1 MGRLRF
7 LVARAKIEC
16 CIVLLVTLTELAPCN
31 EIVHVQSTN
40 FGGGGI
46 RNCGWLRR
54 DRVCNNWLCAWNR
67 NCGRLR
73 DKCNRPRHRN
83 CGRLRGRNWGRLRG
97 RNCGLPPFPM
107 RSMPPRTATAVVVAK
122 SPSVLPRVTAAAC
135 IAPAT
140 ATAVIMAVPM
150 WMQAPSVGH
159 DARRGSGNKC
169 TP

>member
-7 LVARAKIEC
+7 LVACAKFGR
-16 CIVLLVTLTELAPCN
+16 CIVLLVTLTELAPRSEKIHLEN
-31 EIVHVQSTN
+31 TN
-40 FGGGGI
+40 YGGGGI

-83 CGRLRGRNWGRLRG
+83 CGRLRGRNWGQSS
-97 RNCGLPPFPM
+97 PFPPISAVPPM
-107 RSMPPRTATAVVVAK
+107 RIIPPRTATAVVVAK
-122 SPSVLPRVTAAAC
+122 SPIVPPRVTAAAC

-150 WMQAPSVGH
+150 WMRAPSVGH
-159 DARRGSGNKC
+159 DARRGSGNKR